1 MVDAALSVRLFGAV
15 EVFRGGSGDG
25 ADGSRLDLGPRMQRA
40 VLAMLAVD
48 PGRVVAVDRLIDE
61 LWSGEAPAKAAG
73 GLQAY
78 VSNLRKVLEPD
89 RKPRTPPRLLLTREP
104 GYLLDVA
111 PGQVD
116 LPRFTAAVAG
126 GRGALDRGDHDAAR
140 RLLGDAL
147 ALWRGEPLAEFA
159 DLGFAA
165 ATAVRLGE
173 LRTSA
178 VEDLMAARLGLG
190 ETAAAVPELE
200 ELVGAHPYRERS
212 WGLLVLALYRAGRQ
226 ADALGALRG
235 VRERLAADL
244 GIEPGPELRRLEQA
258 VFGQSP
264 DLEAPR
270 APAAAAV
277 PARVQSERLV
287 ARDAEIGLLDERLT
301 AARQGRGGAVVVV
314 GEAGIGKSTLVTAV
328 AETATSRGMLVAAGT
343 CVDAAAPPFR
353 PWVSVLRALGATGAL
368 DAPERSR
375 DPDAD
380 LHALHDRVVAALGG
394 SPEPVLVVIDDVHW
408 ADPSSLRLL
417 EHVAREAS
425 GLPLMLVV
433 TARPEPGARP
443 DLLRD
448 VLAEIHRVPGAARI
462 ELHPFTADDV
472 AAYLRLRGA
481 PDDPATVAG
490 LLDRSGGN
498 PFYLSE
504 LLRLP
509 EHGSGVPAAARDVIE
524 RRVARLPESARE
536 LLRAASVGGRDV
548 EVDVLAAVT
557 ELPAEDVITQL
568 EPAVAAGLLAEVP
581 DTFDYRFSHA
591 LVRDALDAGLSRLHR
606 ARLHLATGRTL
617 AELPGSDPARLAH
630 HFAKAAKVGGAAEA
644 VAHASRAARQASAQ
658 LALTEAVQLWELA
671 LASTPTAD
679 RAGRCAVL
687 TELGQARRASGD
699 AAGARRDVEE
709 ALLLAGETGDRPALV
724 AAATAFG
731 GPSPWLWRPYG
742 VVDVG
747 MVATLDGLL
756 AGPLADH
763 DRAALLGTLAVE
775 LHYSPRR
782 GDAERTAREAAELA
796 RGLDDPALLGRTLTN
811 LMHATFVP
819 GRNADRLRV
828 AAELVDLPGLPTAH
842 AVVGRVQRMACL
854 LRAGDLAEWDRDLA
868 RCERLLDVARRPEL
882 ESLVGMAR
890 TARCLMDGR
899 FDEAEDL
906 LGRYATI
913 RYGATEWGVGYHHH
927 VTMFTVR
934 RGQGRLA
941 EIVDPLA
948 AAAEEPQMRPARPVA
963 ALAAAETGQHAR
975 AVDMVRRWGA
985 DLPADWSGDFA
996 LAVWGL
1002 VAARTGAPD
1011 PARMYELLE
1020 PHADLL
1026 VVAGT
1031 GSSGLGSTH
1040 AVLAELANRL
1050 GRQDRARDHAARAL
1064 HTHRTLGLTYW
1075 AERSERLAAELG

>member
-1 MVDAALSVRLFGAV
+1 MDSALAVRLFGAV
-15 EVFRGGSGDG
+15 EVVRAGDG
-25 ADGSRLDLGPRMQRA
+25 APLDLGPRMQRA
-40 VLAMLAVD
+40 VLAMLAVE

-61 LWSGEAPAKAAG
+61 LWAGEAPAKAAG

-89 RKPRTPPRLLLTREP
+89 RRPRTPPRLLLTREP

-116 LPRFTAAVAG
+116 LLRFTAAVAS
-126 GRGALDRGDHDAAR
+126 GRGALGRGDHDGAR
-140 RLLGDAL
+140 TLLEDAL

-159 DLGFAA
+159 DLGFAV
-165 ATAVRLGE
+165 ATTARLGE
-173 LRTSA
+173 LRASA

-190 ETAAAVPELE
+190 ETAAVVPELE
-200 ELVGAHPYRERS
+200 ALVGAHPYRERS
-212 WGLLVLALYRAGRQ
+212 WGLLVLALYRSGRQ

-244 GIEPGPELRRLEQA
+244 GIEPGPDLRRLEQA
-258 VFGQSP
+258 VFGQSA
-264 DLEAPR
+264 DLDVPE
-270 APAAAAV
+270 APAAPPVVAMV
-277 PARVQSERLV
+277 GSERLV
-287 ARDAEIGLLDERLT
+287 ARDGEIALLDERLM
-301 AARQGRGGAVVVV
+301 AARRGRGGAVVVV
-314 GEAGIGKSTLVTAV
+314 GEAGIGKTRLVSAV
-328 AETATSRGMLVAAGT
+328 AETARARGMLVAAGT
-343 CVDAAAPPFR
+343 CVDAVTPPFR
-353 PWVSVLRALGATGAL
+353 PWVSALRALGATAAL
-368 DAPERSR
+368 DAPDRSH

-394 SPEPVLVVIDDVHW
+394 ASEPVLVVLDDVHW

-417 EHVAREAS
+417 EHVAREATA
-425 GLPLMLVV
+425 LPLVV
-433 TARPEPGARP
+433 VATARPEPGSHP
-443 DLLRD
+443 GLLRD
-448 VLAEIHRVPGAARI
+448 TLAEVHRVPGAARI
-462 ELHPFTADDV
+462 ELRPFTADDV
-472 AAYLRLRGA
+472 GAYLRLHNA
-481 PDDPATVAG
+481 ADDPATVAG

-524 RRVARLPESARE
+524 RRVARLPEPTRE

-548 EVDVLAAVT
+548 EVDVLAAVNG
-557 ELPAEDVITQL
+557 LPAEDVIGHL

-591 LVRDALDAGLSRLHR
+591 LVRDALDAGLSRLRR
-606 ARLHLATGRTL
+606 ARLHLATGREL
-617 AELPGSDPARLAH
+617 AGLPGTDSARLAH
-630 HFAKAAKVGGAAEA
+630 HFAKAAKVGGAVEA
-644 VAHASRAARQASAQ
+644 VAHASRAARQATAQ

-671 LASTPTAD
+671 LASVPAAD
-679 RAGRCAVL
+679 RAGRCTVL
-687 TELGQARRASGD
+687 TELGQARRAAGD

-709 ALLLAGETGDRPALV
+709 ALSLAAETGDRAALV

-742 VVDVG
+742 VVDTD
-747 MVATLDGLL
+747 MVATLEDLL
-756 AGPLADH
+756 AGPLADR

-782 GDAERTAREAAELA
+782 GEAEPIARDAAELA

-819 GRNADRLRV
+819 GRNAERLRV

-854 LRAGDLAEWDRDLA
+854 LRAGDLAEWDRDLD
-868 RCERLLDVARRPEL
+868 RCEGLLAVARRPEL

-890 TARCLMDGR
+890 TARRLMDGR
-899 FDEAEDL
+899 FAEAEEL
-906 LGRYATI
+906 LERFATL

-934 RGQGRLA
+934 RGQGGLA
-941 EIVDPLA
+941 EIVDDLA
-948 AAAEEPQMRPARPVA
+948 ASAEEPGMRPVRAVA

-975 AVDMVRRWGA
+975 AVDMVRRWGV

-996 LAVWGL
+996 LAAWGL
-1002 VAARTGAPD
+1002 VAARTGVPD
-1011 PARMYELLE
+1011 PARLYELLE
-1020 PHADLL
+1020 PHAELL

-1031 GSSGLGSTH
+1031 GSSGLGSTQT
-1040 AVLAELANRL
+1040 VLAELANRL
-1050 GRQDRARDHAARAL
+1050 GRPERARDHAARAL
-1064 HTHRTLGLTYW
+1064 RTHRTLGLTYW
-1075 AERSERLAAELG
+1075 AERSERLAAELA